1 MGKLLL
7 ISGANDSGKS
17 RWAEQ
22 LISALPGKKYYIA
35 TMKPVS
41 EDNYRRIEKH
51 KNQRACLGFQ
61 TLEQPYKIEQLSLE
75 PESTVLLEDVSN
87 LMANCFFELG
97 QGAGQVFE
105 SVEALADSCSLLVAV
120 TISGLE
126 SYDYDEETTSYIN
139 ALNELNRMLFDRAD
153 VAVYMKDGEAECI
166 KGALDD
172 LY

>member
-22 LISALPGKKYYIA
+22 LIYALPGKKYYIA

-51 KNQRACLGFQ
+51 KNQRAGLGFQ

-97 QGAGQVFE
+97 QGNSQVFK
-105 SVEALADSCSLLVAV
+105 SIEALSDSCALLVAV

-126 SYDYDEETTSYIN
+126 THGYDEETTAYIN
-139 ALNELNRMLFDRAD
+139 ALNELNRMIFDRAD
-153 VAVYMKDGEAECI
+153 VAIFMKDGKAECL

-172 LY
+172 IH